1 MRPELAKVFRERLR
15 QLRDAKR
22 LTQEQL
28 ESRIGKV
35 DEGTGY
41 VSRLETGRISTPP
54 FEVIDKLADAL
65 EVDPWE
71 FFWATGIGDS
81 SEELLRKVQ
90 DLLSSREPDE
100 IRKAY
105 RLLLLALEK

>member
-15 QLRDAKR
+15 QLRDAKGF
-22 LTQEQL
+22 TQEQL

-35 DEGTGY
+35 G
-41 VSRLETGRISTPP
+41 LETGRILTPP

-65 EVDPWE
+65 EVEPAE
-71 FFWATGIGDS
+71 FFLASGVGDS

-90 DLLSSREPDE
+90 DLLSGRDPDE